1 MDVPS
6 GQTFDA
12 YDRRILSLMARYGF
26 IRWSD
31 RLVPFTS
38 GVESHVYVGGRDDL
52 TDHPD
57 LEWLLGLKMAQ
68 RVLEDAYAR
77 KDLRQQCLIGIP
89 LAGTALAQAAALVDF
104 ARWRQIALDDGD
116 GPRIIHRVLRGERKT
131 HGLHQTWVDGKP
143 DPARHTYWFLDNT
156 VTDGG
161 TKLEARE
168 HLKEDGY
175 PVQDMPT
182 LIVVDRQQ
190 GGIRRMEQAGF
201 SRIVVA
207 YYLLDIIHA
216 FGEMKLWPQ
225 ARVQAVEEEIKTHQ
239 LV

>member
-1 MDVPS
+1 MTCVL
-6 GQTFDA
+6 QDA
-12 YDRRILSLMARYGF
+12 QARG
-26 IRWSD
+26 D
-31 RLVPFTS
+31 Q
-38 GVESHVYVGGRDDL
+38 
-52 TDHPD
+52 
-57 LEWLLGLKMAQ
+57 K
-68 RVLEDAYAR
+68 
-77 KDLRQQCLIGIP
+77 QQCLIGIP
-89 LAGTALAQAAALVDF
+89 TAGTPLAQAAAMVNFAWERVLRDPVDE
-104 ARWRQIALDDGD
+104 
-116 GPRIIHRVLRGERKT
+116 PRIIYRIMRGERKT